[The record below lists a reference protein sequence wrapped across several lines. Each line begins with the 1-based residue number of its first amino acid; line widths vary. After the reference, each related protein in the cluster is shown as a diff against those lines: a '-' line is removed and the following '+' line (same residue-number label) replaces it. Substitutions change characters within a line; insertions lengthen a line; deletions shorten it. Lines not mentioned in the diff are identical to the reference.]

1 MLNVKHF
8 FRRYIVEVHYGHKIN
23 YVSNIIKR
31 EIENLDSIQRME
43 KISGT
48 NSFILVYISNNEEK
62 VYQKDIERK
71 FGITR
76 STASKVISL
85 MEAKGM
91 IIRKGCDT
99 DLRLK
104 QLVLTEEAKKIV
116 LAVKEDL
123 NQFEKRLT
131 HGLTDEE
138 KDLLISIL
146 CKIEKNLLEGGK
158 E

>member
-1 MLNVKHF
+1 MEEHF
-8 FRRYIVEVHYGHKIN
+8 GHKIN
-23 YVSNIIKR
+23 YISNIIKR
-31 EIENLDSIQRME
+31 EIENLESIQRME

-48 NSFILVYISNNEEK
+48 NSFILVYISDNEEK

-91 IIRKGCDT
+91 IIRKECDN

-104 QLVLTEEAKKIV
+104 QLVLTDEAKKIV

-123 NQFEKRLT
+123 NKFEKRLT
-131 HGLTDEE
+131 YGLTEEE
-138 KDLLISIL
+138 KELLSSIL
-146 CKIEKNLLEGGK
+146 GKIEKNIFEGGK
-158 E
+158 NNAS

>member
-1 MLNVKHF
+1 MEEHF
-8 FRRYIVEVHYGHKIN
+8 GHKIN
-23 YVSNIIKR
+23 YITNIIKR
-31 EIENLDSIQRME
+31 EIEILESIQRME

-48 NSFILVYISNNEEK
+48 NSFILVYISDNEEK

-91 IIRKGCDT
+91 IIRKECDN

-104 QLVLTEEAKKIV
+104 QLVLTDEAKKIV

-123 NQFEKRLT
+123 NKFEKRLT
-131 HGLTDEE
+131 YGLTEEE
-138 KDLLISIL
+138 KKLLSSIL
-146 CKIEKNLLEGGK
+146 GKIEKNIFEGGK

>member
-1 MLNVKHF
+1 MEEHF
-8 FRRYIVEVHYGHKIN
+8 GHKIN
-23 YVSNIIKR
+23 YISNIIKR
-31 EIENLDSIQRME
+31 EIENLESIQRME

-48 NSFILVYISNNEEK
+48 NSFILVYISDNEEK

-91 IIRKGCDT
+91 IIRKGCDN

-104 QLVLTEEAKKIV
+104 QLVLTDEAKKIV

-123 NQFEKRLT
+123 NKFEKRLT
-131 HGLTDEE
+131 YGLTEEE
-138 KDLLISIL
+138 KELLSSIL
-146 CKIEKNLLEGGK
+146 GKIERNIFEGGK
-158 E
+158 NNAS